1 MIAKKQ
7 FIVIALIRIQY
18 YSTILE
24 QTTKRPKQVYTDNN
38 GRVTFAVQVGPKS
51 DAGIYNTEL
60 EVIKNSYQ
68 SSFEQIDFRVVQEK
82 P

>member
-1 MIAKKQ
+1 M
-7 FIVIALIRIQY
+7 
-18 YSTILE
+18 
-24 QTTKRPKQVYTDNN
+24 YTDNN

-68 SSFEQIDFRVVQEK
+68 SSFEQIDFRVV
-82 P
+82 